1 MTMYEKIQILC
12 KNQGFEISNLGDKIP
27 GISVTKGTIS
37 KWKTGAIPR
46 AGTLK
51 AIADFFGVSTE
62 YLTSENSIE
71 VHNINENHGIIGHTH
86 APVTIFN
93 GCEIKITEQEMALLE
108 IFKKLDVVKQA
119 QLLAYA
125 AELEK
130 EV

>member
-27 GISVTKGTIS
+27 GTSVTKGTIS
-37 KWKTGAIPR
+37 KWKSGAVPR
-46 AGTLK
+46 ASTLK

-62 YLTSENSIE
+62 YLTSENSLE
-71 VHNINENHGIIGHTH
+71 VHTVNENHGIIGHNH
-86 APVTIFN
+86 APVTILN
-93 GCEIKITEQEMALLE
+93 GCEIKISEQEMALLD
-108 IFKKLDVVKQA
+108 IFKKLNIVKQA